1 LHVVWYVAAFIVMP
15 MIKHSLWTSKW
26 TFLFATAGAAVGLGN
41 VWRFSFLTGQNGGA
55 AFVLV
60 YLAFVFVI
68 GVPIIMAELAIGR
81 MGQLSPI
88 GSIKGIIQLQD
99 ASHFWQVI
107 GKLSLV
113 VPFIGFTFYS
123 VVTGWTLYYAG
134 QAITNAFKGVSSVEA
149 QSLFEALTLSPMVT
163 IILQGVVV
171 VATAVIVGNGLRQ
184 GIERTTKIM
193 VPGLGVILLLMVAY
207 NVFAADMSSAIEFLF
222 SPNFSE
228 LSGTS
233 ILLALGQ
240 AFFSVG
246 VGVGFMMTYGAYL
259 PKDISIPKAA
269 FVIGSV
275 DTGVALLAGL
285 AIFPIVFATGL
296 DPSEGP
302 GLVFVTMPVAF
313 SAMPFGYILGVTF
326 FLLLF
331 VAAYTT
337 TIGMLEPVVA
347 YLEERWNRG
356 RLALAIWAGLVIWL
370 IGILPGLSDSVL
382 ADVRPLAFIT
392 GLADKSIFETFDF
405 ITASVLIPINAFL
418 IALFAGWVVSVET
431 FKSELGFR
439 SDALFNVWIVL
450 MRYMVPL
457 AVLIITISGLLG

>member
-1 LHVVWYVAAFIVMP
+1 
-15 MIKHSLWTSKW
+15 MIKHSLWTSRW

-81 MGQLSPI
+81 MGRLSPI

-370 IGILPGLSDSVL
+370 IGILPGLSDNVL

>member
-1 LHVVWYVAAFIVMP
+1 
-15 MIKHSLWTSKW
+15 MIKHSLWTSRW

-88 GSIKGIIQLQD
+88 GSIKRIIQLQD
-99 ASHFWQVI
+99 ASNFWQAI

-149 QSLFEALTLSPMVT
+149 QSLFKALTVSPMVT
-163 IILQGVVV
+163 IMLQGVVV
-171 VATAVIVGNGLRQ
+171 VATAVIVGKGLRQ

-193 VPGLGVILLLMVAY
+193 VPGLGVVLLLMVVY

-228 LSGTS
+228 LNGTS

-370 IGILPGLSDSVL
+370 IGILPGLSDNVL

-392 GLADKSIFETFDF
+392 SLADKSIFETFDF
-405 ITASVLIPINAFL
+405 MTASVLIPINAFL
-418 IALFAGWVVSVET
+418 IALFAGWVVSVEA

-439 SDALFNVWIVL
+439 SHVLFNVWIAL
-450 MRYMVPL
+450 MRYVVPI

>member
-1 LHVVWYVAAFIVMP
+1 MP
-15 MIKHSLWTSKW
+15 MIKHSLWTSRW

-88 GSIKGIIQLQD
+88 GSIKRIIQLQD
-99 ASHFWQVI
+99 ASNFWQAI

-149 QSLFEALTLSPMVT
+149 QSLFKALTVSPMVT
-163 IILQGVVV
+163 IMLQGVVV
-171 VATAVIVGNGLRQ
+171 VATAVIVGKGLRQ

-193 VPGLGVILLLMVAY
+193 VPGLGVVLLLMVVY

-370 IGILPGLSDSVL
+370 IGILPGLSDNVL

-392 GLADKSIFETFDF
+392 SLADKSIFETFDF
-405 ITASVLIPINAFL
+405 MTASVLIPINAFL
-418 IALFAGWVVSVET
+418 IALFAGWVVSVEA
-431 FKSELGFR
+431 FKRELGFR
-439 SDALFNVWIVL
+439 SHVLFNVWIAL
-450 MRYMVPL
+450 MRYVVPI

>member
-1 LHVVWYVAAFIVMP
+1 
-15 MIKHSLWTSKW
+15 MIKHSLWTSRW

-88 GSIKGIIQLQD
+88 GSINGIIQLHD

-228 LSGTS
+228 LSVTS

-370 IGILPGLSDSVL
+370 IGILPGLSDNVL

>member
-1 LHVVWYVAAFIVMP
+1 MP
-15 MIKHSLWTSKW
+15 MIKHSLWTSRW

-55 AFVLV
+55 AFVVV

-88 GSIKGIIQLQD
+88 GSIKRIIQLQD
-99 ASHFWQVI
+99 ASNFWQAI

-149 QSLFEALTLSPMVT
+149 QSLFKALTVSPMVT
-163 IILQGVVV
+163 IMLQGVVV
-171 VATAVIVGNGLRQ
+171 VATAVIVGKGLRQ

-193 VPGLGVILLLMVAY
+193 VPGLGVILLLMVVY

-228 LSGTS
+228 LNGTS

-313 SAMPFGYILGVTF
+313 SAMPFGYILGVVF

-370 IGILPGLSDSVL
+370 IGILPGLSDNVL

-392 GLADKSIFETFDF
+392 SLADKSIFETFDF
-405 ITASVLIPINAFL
+405 MTASVLIPINAFL
-418 IALFAGWVVSVET
+418 IALFAGWVVSVEA
-431 FKSELGFR
+431 FKRELGFR
-439 SDALFNVWIVL
+439 SHVLFNVWIAL
-450 MRYMVPL
+450 MRYVVPI

>member
-1 LHVVWYVAAFIVMP
+1 
-15 MIKHSLWTSKW
+15 MIKHSLWTSRW

-81 MGQLSPI
+81 MGRLSPI

-228 LSGTS
+228 LSVTS

-370 IGILPGLSDSVL
+370 IGILPGLSDNVL

>member
-1 LHVVWYVAAFIVMP
+1 

-81 MGQLSPI
+81 MGRLSPI

-228 LSGTS
+228 LSVTS

-370 IGILPGLSDSVL
+370 IGILPGLSDNVL

>member
-1 LHVVWYVAAFIVMP
+1 
-15 MIKHSLWTSKW
+15 MIKHSLWTSRW

-88 GSIKGIIQLQD
+88 GSIKRIIQLQD
-99 ASHFWQVI
+99 ASNFWQAI

-149 QSLFEALTLSPMVT
+149 QSLFKALTVSPMVT
-163 IILQGVVV
+163 IMLQGVVV
-171 VATAVIVGNGLRQ
+171 VATAVIVGKGLRQ

-193 VPGLGVILLLMVAY
+193 VPGLGVVLLLMVVY

-228 LSGTS
+228 LNGTS

-370 IGILPGLSDSVL
+370 IGILPGLSDNVL

-392 GLADKSIFETFDF
+392 SLADKSIFETFDF
-405 ITASVLIPINAFL
+405 MTASVLIPINAFL
-418 IALFAGWVVSVET
+418 IALFAGWVVSVEA

-439 SDALFNVWIVL
+439 SHMLFNVWIAL
-450 MRYMVPL
+450 MRYVVPI

>member
-1 LHVVWYVAAFIVMP
+1 
-15 MIKHSLWTSKW
+15 MIKHSLWTSRW

-88 GSIKGIIQLQD
+88 GSIKRIIQLQD
-99 ASHFWQVI
+99 ASNFWQAI

-149 QSLFEALTLSPMVT
+149 QSLFKALTVSPMVT
-163 IILQGVVV
+163 IMLQGVVV
-171 VATAVIVGNGLRQ
+171 VATAVIVGKGLRQ

-193 VPGLGVILLLMVAY
+193 VPGLGVILLLMVVY

-228 LSGTS
+228 LNGTS

-370 IGILPGLSDSVL
+370 IGILPGLSDNVL

-392 GLADKSIFETFDF
+392 SLADKSIFETFDF
-405 ITASVLIPINAFL
+405 MTASVLIPINAFL
-418 IALFAGWVVSVET
+418 IALFAGWVVSVEA
-431 FKSELGFR
+431 FKRELGFR
-439 SDALFNVWIVL
+439 SHVLFNVWIAL
-450 MRYMVPL
+450 MRYVVPI
-457 AVLIITISGLLG
+457 AVLIITISGLFG

>member
-1 LHVVWYVAAFIVMP
+1 MP
-15 MIKHSLWTSKW
+15 MIKHSLWTSRW

-55 AFVLV
+55 AFVVV

-88 GSIKGIIQLQD
+88 GSIKRIIQLQD
-99 ASHFWQVI
+99 ASNFWQAI

-149 QSLFEALTLSPMVT
+149 QSLFKALTVSPMVT
-163 IILQGVVV
+163 IMLQGVVV
-171 VATAVIVGNGLRQ
+171 VATAVIVGKGLRQ

-228 LSGTS
+228 LNGTS

-370 IGILPGLSDSVL
+370 IGILPGLSDNVL

-392 GLADKSIFETFDF
+392 SLADKSIFETFDF
-405 ITASVLIPINAFL
+405 MTASVLIPINAFL
-418 IALFAGWVVSVET
+418 IALFAGWVVSVEA
-431 FKSELGFR
+431 FKRELGFR
-439 SDALFNVWIVL
+439 SHVLFNVWIAL
-450 MRYMVPL
+450 MRYVVPI

>member
-1 LHVVWYVAAFIVMP
+1 
-15 MIKHSLWTSKW
+15 
-26 TFLFATAGAAVGLGN
+26 
-41 VWRFSFLTGQNGGA
+41 
-55 AFVLV
+55 
-60 YLAFVFVI
+60 
-68 GVPIIMAELAIGR
+68 
-81 MGQLSPI
+81 
-88 GSIKGIIQLQD
+88 
-99 ASHFWQVI
+99 
-107 GKLSLV
+107 
-113 VPFIGFTFYS
+113 
-123 VVTGWTLYYAG
+123 
-134 QAITNAFKGVSSVEA
+134 
-149 QSLFEALTLSPMVT
+149 
-163 IILQGVVV
+163 
-171 VATAVIVGNGLRQ
+171 
-184 GIERTTKIM
+184 
-193 VPGLGVILLLMVAY
+193 MVAY
-207 NVFAADMSSAIEFLF
+207 NVFAADMSSAIEFLL

-228 LSGTS
+228 LNGTS

-370 IGILPGLSDSVL
+370 IGILPGLSDNVL

-392 GLADKSIFETFDF
+392 SLADKSIFETFDF
-405 ITASVLIPINAFL
+405 MTASVLIPINAFL
-418 IALFAGWVVSVET
+418 IALFAGWVVSLEA

-439 SDALFNVWIVL
+439 SHVLFNVWIAL
-450 MRYMVPL
+450 MRYVVPI

>member
-1 LHVVWYVAAFIVMP
+1 MP
-15 MIKHSLWTSKW
+15 MIKHSLWTSRW

-55 AFVLV
+55 AFVVV

-88 GSIKGIIQLQD
+88 GSIKRIIQLQD
-99 ASHFWQVI
+99 ASNFWQAI

-149 QSLFEALTLSPMVT
+149 QSLFKALTVSPMVT
-163 IILQGVVV
+163 IMLQGVVV
-171 VATAVIVGNGLRQ
+171 VATAVIVGKGLRQ

-193 VPGLGVILLLMVAY
+193 VPGLGVILLLMVVY

-228 LSGTS
+228 LNGTS

-370 IGILPGLSDSVL
+370 IGILPGLSDNVL

-392 GLADKSIFETFDF
+392 SLADKSIFETFDF
-405 ITASVLIPINAFL
+405 MTASVLIPINAFL
-418 IALFAGWVVSVET
+418 IALFAGWVVSVEA

-439 SDALFNVWIVL
+439 SHVLFNVWIAL
-450 MRYMVPL
+450 MRYVVPI

>member
-1 LHVVWYVAAFIVMP
+1 
-15 MIKHSLWTSKW
+15 MIKHSLWTSRW

-55 AFVLV
+55 AFVVV

-88 GSIKGIIQLQD
+88 GSIKRIIQLQD
-99 ASHFWQVI
+99 ASNFWQAI

-149 QSLFEALTLSPMVT
+149 QSLFKALTVSPMVT
-163 IILQGVVV
+163 IMLQGVVV
-171 VATAVIVGNGLRQ
+171 VATAVIVGKGLRQ

-228 LSGTS
+228 LNGTS

-370 IGILPGLSDSVL
+370 IGILPGLSDNVL

-392 GLADKSIFETFDF
+392 SLADKSIFETFDF
-405 ITASVLIPINAFL
+405 MTASVLIPINAFL
-418 IALFAGWVVSVET
+418 IALFAGWVVSVEA
-431 FKSELGFR
+431 FKRELGFR
-439 SDALFNVWIVL
+439 SHVLFNVWIAL
-450 MRYMVPL
+450 MRYVVPI

>member
-1 LHVVWYVAAFIVMP
+1 
-15 MIKHSLWTSKW
+15 MIKHSLWTSRW

-55 AFVLV
+55 AFVVV

-88 GSIKGIIQLQD
+88 GSIKRIIQLQD
-99 ASHFWQVI
+99 ASNFWQAI

-149 QSLFEALTLSPMVT
+149 QSLFKALTVSPMVT
-163 IILQGVVV
+163 IMLQGVVV
-171 VATAVIVGNGLRQ
+171 VATAVIVGKGLRQ

-193 VPGLGVILLLMVAY
+193 VPGLGVVLLLMVVY

-228 LSGTS
+228 LNGTS

-370 IGILPGLSDSVL
+370 IGILPGLSDNVL

-392 GLADKSIFETFDF
+392 SLADKSIFETFDF
-405 ITASVLIPINAFL
+405 MTASVLIPINAFL
-418 IALFAGWVVSVET
+418 IALFAGWVVSVEA

-439 SDALFNVWIVL
+439 SHVLFNVWIAL
-450 MRYMVPL
+450 MRYVVPI

>member
-1 LHVVWYVAAFIVMP
+1 

-26 TFLFATAGAAVGLGN
+26 TFLLATAGAAVGLGN

-88 GSIKGIIQLQD
+88 GSIKEIIQLQD
-99 ASHFWQVI
+99 ASHFWQAI

-134 QAITNAFKGVSSVEA
+134 QAIANAFKGVNSVEA
-149 QSLFEALTLSPMVT
+149 QLLFETLTLSPMVT
-163 IILQGVVV
+163 IGLQGVVV

-193 VPGLGVILLLMVAY
+193 VPGLGVILLLMVVY

-222 SPNFSE
+222 RPNFSE
-228 LSGTS
+228 LNGTS

-269 FVIGSV
+269 IVIGSV

-356 RLALAIWAGLVIWL
+356 RLVLAIWAGLVIWL
-370 IGILPGLSDSVL
+370 MGILPGLSDNIL
-382 ADVRPLAFIT
+382 ADVRPLSFIN
-392 GLADKSIFETFDF
+392 GLADKSIFEAFDF
-405 ITASVLIPINAFL
+405 MTASVLIPINAFL

-431 FKSELGFR
+431 FKRELGFR
-439 SDALFNVWIVL
+439 SEALFNVWIVL
-450 MRYMVPL
+450 MRYIVPI

>member
-1 LHVVWYVAAFIVMP
+1 
-15 MIKHSLWTSKW
+15 MIKHSLWTSRW

-88 GSIKGIIQLQD
+88 GSIKRIIQLQD
-99 ASHFWQVI
+99 ASNFWQAI

-149 QSLFEALTLSPMVT
+149 QSLFKALTVSPMVT
-163 IILQGVVV
+163 IMLQGVVV
-171 VATAVIVGNGLRQ
+171 VATAVIVGKGLRQ

-193 VPGLGVILLLMVAY
+193 VPGLGVVLLLMVVY

-228 LSGTS
+228 LNGTS

-370 IGILPGLSDSVL
+370 IGILPGLSDNVL

-418 IALFAGWVVSVET
+418 IALFAGWVVSMEK
-431 FKSELGFR
+431 FKSELDFR

-450 MRYMVPL
+450 MRYMVPI
-457 AVLIITISGLLG
+457 AVLIITISGLFG

>member
-1 LHVVWYVAAFIVMP
+1 
-15 MIKHSLWTSKW
+15 MIKHSLWTSRW

-81 MGQLSPI
+81 MGRLSPI

-228 LSGTS
+228 LSVTS

-370 IGILPGLSDSVL
+370 IGILPALSDNVL
-382 ADVRPLAFIT
+382 ADVKPLAFIT

-457 AVLIITISGLLG
+457 AVLVITISGLLG

>member
-1 LHVVWYVAAFIVMP
+1 
-15 MIKHSLWTSKW
+15 MIKHSLWTSRW

-55 AFVLV
+55 AFVVV

-88 GSIKGIIQLQD
+88 GSIKRIIQLQD
-99 ASHFWQVI
+99 ASNFWQAI

-149 QSLFEALTLSPMVT
+149 QSLFKALTLSPLVT

-228 LSGTS
+228 LNGTS

-370 IGILPGLSDSVL
+370 IGILPGLSDNVL

-392 GLADKSIFETFDF
+392 SLADKSIFETFDF
-405 ITASVLIPINAFL
+405 MTASVLIPINAFL
-418 IALFAGWVVSVET
+418 IALFAGWVVSVEA

-439 SDALFNVWIVL
+439 SHVLFNVWIAL
-450 MRYMVPL
+450 MRYVVPI

>member
-1 LHVVWYVAAFIVMP
+1 
-15 MIKHSLWTSKW
+15 MIKHSLWTSRW

-55 AFVLV
+55 AFVVV

-88 GSIKGIIQLQD
+88 GSIKRIIQLQD
-99 ASHFWQVI
+99 ASNFWQAI

-149 QSLFEALTLSPMVT
+149 QSLFKALTVSPMVT
-163 IILQGVVV
+163 IMLQGVVV
-171 VATAVIVGNGLRQ
+171 VATAVIVGKGLRQ

-193 VPGLGVILLLMVAY
+193 VPGLGVILLLMVVY

-228 LSGTS
+228 LNGTS

-370 IGILPGLSDSVL
+370 IGILPGLSDNVL

-392 GLADKSIFETFDF
+392 SLADKSIFETFDF
-405 ITASVLIPINAFL
+405 MTASVLIPINAFL
-418 IALFAGWVVSVET
+418 IALFAGWVVSVEA
-431 FKSELGFR
+431 FKRELGFR
-439 SDALFNVWIVL
+439 SHVLFNVWIAL
-450 MRYMVPL
+450 MRYVVPI

>member
-1 LHVVWYVAAFIVMP
+1 MP
-15 MIKHSLWTSKW
+15 MIKHSLWTSRW

-55 AFVLV
+55 AFVVV

-88 GSIKGIIQLQD
+88 GSIKRIIQLQD
-99 ASHFWQVI
+99 ASNFWQAI

-149 QSLFEALTLSPMVT
+149 QSLFKALTVSPMVT
-163 IILQGVVV
+163 IMLQGVVV
-171 VATAVIVGNGLRQ
+171 VATAVIVGKGLRQ

-193 VPGLGVILLLMVAY
+193 VPGLGVILLLMVVY

-228 LSGTS
+228 LNGTS

-370 IGILPGLSDSVL
+370 IGILPGLSDNVL

-392 GLADKSIFETFDF
+392 SLADKSIFETFDF
-405 ITASVLIPINAFL
+405 MTASVLIPINAFL
-418 IALFAGWVVSVET
+418 IALFAGWVVSVEA
-431 FKSELGFR
+431 FKRELGFR
-439 SDALFNVWIVL
+439 SHVLFNVWIAL
-450 MRYMVPL
+450 MRYVVPI

>member
-1 LHVVWYVAAFIVMP
+1 
-15 MIKHSLWTSKW
+15 MIKHSLWTSRW

-68 GVPIIMAELAIGR
+68 GAELAIGR

-88 GSIKGIIQLQD
+88 GSIKRIIQLHD

-193 VPGLGVILLLMVAY
+193 VPGLGVILLLMVTY

-228 LSGTS
+228 LSVTS

-370 IGILPGLSDSVL
+370 IGILPGLSDNVL

-457 AVLIITISGLLG
+457 AVLVITISGLLG

>member
-1 LHVVWYVAAFIVMP
+1 
-15 MIKHSLWTSKW
+15 MIKHSLWTSRW

-81 MGQLSPI
+81 MGRLSPI

-228 LSGTS
+228 LSVTS

-370 IGILPGLSDSVL
+370 IGILPALSDNVL
-382 ADVRPLAFIT
+382 ADVKPLAFIT

>member
-1 LHVVWYVAAFIVMP
+1 
-15 MIKHSLWTSKW
+15 MIKHSLWTSRW

-88 GSIKGIIQLQD
+88 GSIKRIIQLHD

-149 QSLFEALTLSPMVT
+149 QSLFEALTLSPLVT

-228 LSGTS
+228 LSVTS

-370 IGILPGLSDSVL
+370 IGILPGLSDNVL

-457 AVLIITISGLLG
+457 AVLVITISGLLG

>member
-1 LHVVWYVAAFIVMP
+1 MP
-15 MIKHSLWTSKW
+15 MIKHSLWTSRW

-88 GSIKGIIQLQD
+88 GSIKAIIQLQNG
-99 ASHFWQVI
+99 SHFWQAI

-134 QAITNAFKGVSSVEA
+134 QAITNAFKGVNSAEA

-163 IILQGVVV
+163 IILQGVAV
-171 VATAVIVGNGLRQ
+171 VATAVIVGKGLRQ

-193 VPGLGVILLLMVAY
+193 VPGLGVILLLMVVY
-207 NVFAADMSSAIEFLF
+207 NMFAADMSSAIEFLF

-228 LSGTS
+228 LNGTS

-370 IGILPGLSDSVL
+370 ISILPGLSDNVL
-382 ADVRPLAFIT
+382 ADVRPMAFIT

-405 ITASVLIPINAFL
+405 VTASVLIPINAFL
-418 IALFAGWVVSVET
+418 IALFAGWVVSMEK
-431 FKSELGFR
+431 FKSELDFR
-439 SDALFNVWIVL
+439 SDALFKVWIVL
-450 MRYMVPL
+450 MRYMVPI
-457 AVLIITISGLLG
+457 AVLIITVSGLLG

>member
-1 LHVVWYVAAFIVMP
+1 
-15 MIKHSLWTSKW
+15 MIKHSLWTSRW

-88 GSIKGIIQLQD
+88 GSIKRIIQLQD
-99 ASHFWQVI
+99 ASNFWQAI

-149 QSLFEALTLSPMVT
+149 QSLFEALTLSPLVT

-313 SAMPFGYILGVTF
+313 SAMPFGYILGVVF

-370 IGILPGLSDSVL
+370 IGILPGLSDNVL

-457 AVLIITISGLLG
+457 AVLVITISGLLG

>member
-1 LHVVWYVAAFIVMP
+1 
-15 MIKHSLWTSKW
+15 MIKHSLWTSRW

-55 AFVLV
+55 AFVVV

-88 GSIKGIIQLQD
+88 GSIKRIIQLQD
-99 ASHFWQVI
+99 ASNFWQAI

-149 QSLFEALTLSPMVT
+149 QSLFKALTVSPMVT
-163 IILQGVVV
+163 IMLQGVVV
-171 VATAVIVGNGLRQ
+171 VATAVIVGKGLRQ

-193 VPGLGVILLLMVAY
+193 VPGLGVILLLMVVY

-228 LSGTS
+228 LNGTS

-313 SAMPFGYILGVTF
+313 SAMPFGYILGVPF

-370 IGILPGLSDSVL
+370 IGILPGLSDNVL

-392 GLADKSIFETFDF
+392 SLADKSIFETFDF
-405 ITASVLIPINAFL
+405 MTASVLIPINAFL
-418 IALFAGWVVSVET
+418 IALFAGWVVSVEA
-431 FKSELGFR
+431 FKRELGFR
-439 SDALFNVWIVL
+439 SHVLFNVWIAL
-450 MRYMVPL
+450 MRYVVPI

>member
-1 LHVVWYVAAFIVMP
+1 
-15 MIKHSLWTSKW
+15 MIKHSLWTSRW

-55 AFVLV
+55 AFVVV

-88 GSIKGIIQLQD
+88 GSIKRIIQLQD
-99 ASHFWQVI
+99 ASHFWQAI

-149 QSLFEALTLSPMVT
+149 QSLFKALTVSPMVT
-163 IILQGVVV
+163 IMLQGVVV
-171 VATAVIVGNGLRQ
+171 VATAVIVGKGLRQ

-193 VPGLGVILLLMVAY
+193 VPGLGVVLLLMVVY

-228 LSGTS
+228 LNGTS

-370 IGILPGLSDSVL
+370 IGILPGLSDNVL

-392 GLADKSIFETFDF
+392 SLADKSIFETFDF
-405 ITASVLIPINAFL
+405 MTASVLIPINAFL
-418 IALFAGWVVSVET
+418 IALFAGWVVSVEA

-439 SDALFNVWIVL
+439 SHVLFNVWIAL
-450 MRYMVPL
+450 MRYVVPI
-457 AVLIITISGLLG
+457 AVLIITISGLFG

>member
-1 LHVVWYVAAFIVMP
+1 MP
-15 MIKHSLWTSKW
+15 MIKHSLWTSRW

-55 AFVLV
+55 AFVVV

-88 GSIKGIIQLQD
+88 GSIKRIIQLQD
-99 ASHFWQVI
+99 ASNFWQAI

-149 QSLFEALTLSPMVT
+149 QSLFKALTVSPMVT
-163 IILQGVVV
+163 IMLQGVVV
-171 VATAVIVGNGLRQ
+171 VATAVIVGKGLRQ

-193 VPGLGVILLLMVAY
+193 VPGLGVVLLLMVVY

-228 LSGTS
+228 LNGTS

-370 IGILPGLSDSVL
+370 IGILPGLSDNVL

-392 GLADKSIFETFDF
+392 SLADKSIFETFDF
-405 ITASVLIPINAFL
+405 MTASVLIPINAFL
-418 IALFAGWVVSVET
+418 IALFAGWVVSVEA

-439 SDALFNVWIVL
+439 SHMLFNVWIAL
-450 MRYMVPL
+450 MRYVVPI

>member
-1 LHVVWYVAAFIVMP
+1 
-15 MIKHSLWTSKW
+15 MIKHSLWTSRW

-88 GSIKGIIQLQD
+88 GSINGIIQLHD

-134 QAITNAFKGVSSVEA
+134 QAITNAFKDVSSVEA

-228 LSGTS
+228 LSVTS

-370 IGILPGLSDSVL
+370 IGILPGLSDNVL

>member
-1 LHVVWYVAAFIVMP
+1 
-15 MIKHSLWTSKW
+15 MIKHSLWTSRW

-55 AFVLV
+55 AFVVV

-88 GSIKGIIQLQD
+88 GSIKRIIQLQD
-99 ASHFWQVI
+99 ASNFWQAI

-149 QSLFEALTLSPMVT
+149 QSLFKALTVSPMVT
-163 IILQGVVV
+163 IMLQGVVV
-171 VATAVIVGNGLRQ
+171 VATAVIVGKGLRQ

-193 VPGLGVILLLMVAY
+193 VPGLGVILLLMVVY

-228 LSGTS
+228 LNGTS

-370 IGILPGLSDSVL
+370 IGILPGLSDNVL

-392 GLADKSIFETFDF
+392 SLADKSIFETFDF
-405 ITASVLIPINAFL
+405 MTASVLIPINAFL
-418 IALFAGWVVSVET
+418 IALFAGWVVSVEA

-439 SDALFNVWIVL
+439 SHVLFNVWIAL
-450 MRYMVPL
+450 MRYVVPI

>member
-1 LHVVWYVAAFIVMP
+1 
-15 MIKHSLWTSKW
+15 MIKHSLWTSRW

-88 GSIKGIIQLQD
+88 GSIKRIIQLHD

-149 QSLFEALTLSPMVT
+149 QSLFEALTLSPLVT

-171 VATAVIVGNGLRQ
+171 VATAVIVGSGLRQ

-193 VPGLGVILLLMVAY
+193 VPGLGVILLLMVVY

-228 LSGTS
+228 LSVTS

-370 IGILPGLSDSVL
+370 IGILPGLSDNVL

-457 AVLIITISGLLG
+457 AVLVITISGLLG

>member
-1 LHVVWYVAAFIVMP
+1 
-15 MIKHSLWTSKW
+15 MIKHSLWTSRW

-88 GSIKGIIQLQD
+88 GSIKRIIQLHE

-149 QSLFEALTLSPMVT
+149 QSLFEALTLSPLVT

-228 LSGTS
+228 LSVTS

-370 IGILPGLSDSVL
+370 IGILPGLSDNVL

-457 AVLIITISGLLG
+457 AVLVITISGLLG

>member
-1 LHVVWYVAAFIVMP
+1 
-15 MIKHSLWTSKW
+15 MIKHSLWTSRW

-55 AFVLV
+55 AFVVV

-88 GSIKGIIQLQD
+88 GSIKRIIQLQD
-99 ASHFWQVI
+99 ASHFWQAI

-149 QSLFEALTLSPMVT
+149 QSLFKALTVSPMVT
-163 IILQGVVV
+163 IMLQGVVV
-171 VATAVIVGNGLRQ
+171 VATAVIVGKGLRQ

-193 VPGLGVILLLMVAY
+193 VPGLGVVLLLMVVY

-228 LSGTS
+228 LNGTS

-370 IGILPGLSDSVL
+370 IGILPGLSDNVL

-392 GLADKSIFETFDF
+392 SLADKSIFETFDF
-405 ITASVLIPINAFL
+405 MTASVLIPINAFL
-418 IALFAGWVVSVET
+418 IALFAGWVVSVEA

-439 SDALFNVWIVL
+439 SHVLFNVWIAL
-450 MRYMVPL
+450 MRYVVPI

>member
-1 LHVVWYVAAFIVMP
+1 
-15 MIKHSLWTSKW
+15 MIKHSLWTSRW

-88 GSIKGIIQLQD
+88 GSIKRIIQLQD
-99 ASHFWQVI
+99 ASHFWQAI

-149 QSLFEALTLSPMVT
+149 QSLFKALTVSPMVT
-163 IILQGVVV
+163 IMLQGVVV
-171 VATAVIVGNGLRQ
+171 VATAVIVGKGLRQ

-193 VPGLGVILLLMVAY
+193 VPGLGVVLLLMVVY

-228 LSGTS
+228 LNGTS

-370 IGILPGLSDSVL
+370 IGILPGLSDNVL

-392 GLADKSIFETFDF
+392 SLADKSIFETFDF
-405 ITASVLIPINAFL
+405 MTASVLIPINAFL
-418 IALFAGWVVSVET
+418 IALFAGWVVSVEA

-439 SDALFNVWIVL
+439 SHVLFNVWIAL
-450 MRYMVPL
+450 MRYVVPI

>member
-1 LHVVWYVAAFIVMP
+1 
-15 MIKHSLWTSKW
+15 MIKHSLWTSRW

-55 AFVLV
+55 AFVVV

-88 GSIKGIIQLQD
+88 GSIKRIIQLQD
-99 ASHFWQVI
+99 ASNFWQAI

-149 QSLFEALTLSPMVT
+149 QSLFKALTVSPMVT
-163 IILQGVVV
+163 IMLQGVVV
-171 VATAVIVGNGLRQ
+171 VATAVIVGKGLRQ

-193 VPGLGVILLLMVAY
+193 VPGLGVVLLLMVVY

-228 LSGTS
+228 LNGTS

-370 IGILPGLSDSVL
+370 IGILPGLSDNVL

-392 GLADKSIFETFDF
+392 SLADKSIFETFDF
-405 ITASVLIPINAFL
+405 MTASVLIPINAFL
-418 IALFAGWVVSVET
+418 IALFAGWVVSVEA

-439 SDALFNVWIVL
+439 SHMLFNVWIAL
-450 MRYMVPL
+450 MRYVVPI

>member
-1 LHVVWYVAAFIVMP
+1 MP
-15 MIKHSLWTSKW
+15 MIKHSLWTSRW

-55 AFVLV
+55 AFVVV

-88 GSIKGIIQLQD
+88 GSIKRIIQLQD
-99 ASHFWQVI
+99 ASNFWQAI

-149 QSLFEALTLSPMVT
+149 QSLFKALTVSPMVT
-163 IILQGVVV
+163 IMLQGVVV
-171 VATAVIVGNGLRQ
+171 VATAVIVGKGLRQ

-228 LSGTS
+228 LNGTS

-370 IGILPGLSDSVL
+370 IGILPGLSDNVL

-392 GLADKSIFETFDF
+392 SLADKSIFETFDF
-405 ITASVLIPINAFL
+405 MTASVLIPINAFL
-418 IALFAGWVVSVET
+418 IALFAGWVVSVEA

-439 SDALFNVWIVL
+439 SHVLFNVWIAL
-450 MRYMVPL
+450 MRYVVPI